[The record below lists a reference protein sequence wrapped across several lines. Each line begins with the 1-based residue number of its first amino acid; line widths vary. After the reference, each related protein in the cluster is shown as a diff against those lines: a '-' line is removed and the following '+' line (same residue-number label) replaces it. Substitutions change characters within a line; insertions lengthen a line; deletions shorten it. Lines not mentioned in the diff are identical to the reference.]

1 MAKYDPLKDYLKDLP
16 TSLNDVTLS
25 FDHIN
30 EVLQSDLPYSAHHY
44 RAWWGNEVKGQH
56 VHAHAW
62 QDAGWK
68 VETVDLTRK
77 RVRFLRVR

>member
-30 EVLQSDLPYSAHHY
+30 EILQSDLPYSANQY
-44 RAWWGNEVKGQH
+44 SAWWSNEVNGQH
-56 VHAHAW
+56 VQARAW
-62 QDAGWK
+62 LNAGWK
-68 VETVDLTRK
+68 VESVDFNRK
-77 RVRFLRVR
+77 RVRFIRDR